1 MLIFS
6 FLRAIYQLKK
16 TSDYSQNDPP
26 GPEQNLEKTN
36 YLYEITF
43 NKPGG
48 LVMPILVEYTYA
60 DGSTLTERYPVQIWR
75 KNDDSYTRLLASEK
89 EIVGVQVD
97 PNEETAD
104 VNTTNN
110 SWPRTKVQT
119 DFDRFKETN

>member
-1 MLIFS
+1 M
-6 FLRAIYQLKK
+6 QLQVFHRR
-16 TSDYSQNDPP
+16 SDPVAQ
-26 GPEQNLEKTN
+26 ENLAKAN

-60 DGSTLTERYPVQIWR
+60 DGSIMSERYPVQIWR
-75 KNDDSYTRLLASEK
+75 KNDNSYTRVLTSEK
-89 EIVGVQVD
+89 EIVGIQVD

-110 SWPRTKVQT
+110 SWPREKAMT
-119 DFDRFKETN
+119 DFDRFKESN

>member
-1 MLIFS
+1 MCI
-6 FLRAIYQLKK
+6 R
-16 TSDYSQNDPP
+16 
-26 GPEQNLEKTN
+26 
-36 YLYEITF
+36 
-43 NKPGG
+43 
-48 LVMPILVEYTYA
+48 
-60 DGSTLTERYPVQIWR
+60 
-75 KNDDSYTRLLASEK
+75 DSYTRLLASEK